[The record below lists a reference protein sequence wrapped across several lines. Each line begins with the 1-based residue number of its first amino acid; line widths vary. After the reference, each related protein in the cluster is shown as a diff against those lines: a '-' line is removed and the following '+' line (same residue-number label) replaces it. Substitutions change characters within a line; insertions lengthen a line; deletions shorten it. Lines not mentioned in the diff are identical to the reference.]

1 MGRTRAHRL
10 WDHSFLVSG
19 VCPLMGEAGLGANL
33 DFLQKK
39 GWCLPSGGW
48 SWFSEILGS
57 LSAEGCVCV
66 LTCSVVWPEAH

>member
-1 MGRTRAHRL
+1 
-10 WDHSFLVSG
+10 
-19 VCPLMGEAGLGANL
+19 MGEAGLEANL